1 MTPNFK
7 KELDNAQNLQQVFNL
22 VNQHFDTG
30 EKFGIFSGS
39 VVKNK
44 IPDIIKLLNL
54 KPKK

>member
-30 EKFGIFSGS
+30 EKFGLFSGA
-39 VVKNK
+39 VIKNK